1 MIGEEQ
7 AQRTTRIVAKSI
19 ETLFRSGAYTEEMDA
34 PRDIRASQVL
44 TPRTQLIEFKQEERA
59 AEVKREELRPALEPA
74 AAEAVPSAP
83 KAAEILR
90 DLKDQLEMKEAVKS

>member
-1 MIGEEQ
+1 M
-7 AQRTTRIVAKSI
+7 AKSI

-44 TPRTQLIEFKQEERA
+44 TPRTQLIEYKHEERA
-59 AEVKREELRPALEPA
+59 AEVKREEQRPALEPVGP
-74 AAEAVPSAP
+74 AEAASSVP

-90 DLKDQLEMKEAVKS
+90 DLKDQLDMKEPAKT